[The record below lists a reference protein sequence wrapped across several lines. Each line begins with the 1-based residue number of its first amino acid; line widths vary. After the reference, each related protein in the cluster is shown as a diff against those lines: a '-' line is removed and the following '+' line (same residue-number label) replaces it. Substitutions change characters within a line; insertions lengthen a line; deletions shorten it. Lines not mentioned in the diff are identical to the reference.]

1 LTAALVP
8 EGAYQPLVFPFGG
21 TMSNFV
27 SGAQVRDKLAVMA
40 VQYAD
45 RPFAVEARNFLRE
58 AVEGEPTA
66 VSVAAS
72 VISGYRDLADFREKL
87 QAEFYRVN
95 RLCGAL
101 AGRRLTPEHEL
112 ELITLR
118 HMFRGETPAA

>member
-1 LTAALVP
+1 MGVGGVRSAD
-8 EGAYQPLVFPFGG
+8 GPLGG
-21 TMSNFV
+21 
-27 SGAQVRDKLAVMA
+27 
-40 VQYAD
+40 
-45 RPFAVEARNFLRE
+45 EARNFLRE

-72 VISGYRDLADFREKL
+72 VISDYRDLADFREKL